1 MKKEGK
7 AMRFKKKVVIITGAA
22 YGIGRAIAV
31 AFAKEGATLIVT
43 DYNGQKLADTVTLCK
58 EHKVEV
64 TPYVFDIRK
73 EEEIDKMVNETIA
86 KYGHIDVLVN
96 DAGVGQFNPFP
107 TTSVEEWDTII
118 GINAKAMYLT
128 SRAVIP
134 HMMDADSGNIVNI
147 TSIMGEFA
155 GIAQSIYNASKG
167 AAKMLTQGIA
177 KDMGST
183 HIRCNAVAPGMIQ
196 TGLTENMFSD
206 SSQKA
211 WFEERIPM
219 GRVGKPEEIASAVLF
234 LASDEA
240 SYITGATIR
249 VDGGMTC
256 AMN

>member
-1 MKKEGK
+1 
-7 AMRFKKKVVIITGAA
+7 MRFQDKVVLVTGAA

-31 AFAKEGATLIVT
+31 AFAQEGAKLMIT
-43 DYNGQKLADTVTLCK
+43 DYNPAKLKGTEEILQQLGC
-58 EHKVEV
+58 E
-64 TPYVFDIRK
+64 YQSMVFDIRNEQK
-73 EEEIDKMVNETIA
+73 IDEMVAACVDKWGT
-86 KYGHIDVLVN
+86 IDVLVN

-107 TTSVEEWDTII
+107 TTSVDEWDTIM
-118 GINAKAMYLT
+118 GINGKAMYLV
-128 SRAVIP
+128 SRAVVP
-134 HMMDADSGNIVNI
+134 VMMEHDKGSIVNI

-177 KDMGST
+177 KDLGST
-183 HIRCNAVAPGMIQ
+183 GIRCNAVAPGMIQ
-196 TGLTENMFSD
+196 TGLTENMFAD
-206 SSQKA
+206 DTQRA

-219 GRVGKPEEIASAVLF
+219 GRVGKPEEIARAVLF

-240 SYITGATIR
+240 SYITGTTLR

>member
-1 MKKEGK
+1 
-7 AMRFKKKVVIITGAA
+7 MRFQDKVVLVTGAA

-31 AFAKEGATLIVT
+31 AFAQEGAKLMIT
-43 DYNGQKLADTVTLCK
+43 DYNPAKLKGTEEILQQLGC
-58 EHKVEV
+58 E
-64 TPYVFDIRK
+64 YQSMVFDIRNEQK
-73 EEEIDKMVNETIA
+73 IDEMVANCVSKWGT
-86 KYGHIDVLVN
+86 IDVLVN

-107 TTSVEEWDTII
+107 TTSVDEWDTIM
-118 GINAKAMYLT
+118 GINGKAMYLV
-128 SRAVIP
+128 SRAVVP
-134 HMMDADSGNIVNI
+134 VMMEHDKGSIVNI

-177 KDMGST
+177 KDLGST
-183 HIRCNAVAPGMIQ
+183 GIRCNAVAPGMIQ
-196 TGLTENMFSD
+196 TGLTENMFAD
-206 SSQKA
+206 DTQRA

-219 GRVGKPEEIASAVLF
+219 GRVGKPEEIARAVLF

-240 SYITGATIR
+240 SYITGTTLR